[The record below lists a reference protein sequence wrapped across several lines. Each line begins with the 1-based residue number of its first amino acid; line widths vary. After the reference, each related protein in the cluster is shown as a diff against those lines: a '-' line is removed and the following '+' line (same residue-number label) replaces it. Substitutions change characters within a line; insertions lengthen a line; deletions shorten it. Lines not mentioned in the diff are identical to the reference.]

1 MDRFKFLLVKNISG
15 KRVLLLFILAN
26 LIYVLMLTVTISN
39 VMGFSHG
46 MKLLDMMP
54 TGYDFEYVTALFNT
68 LGQEGR
74 DAYLYQQIPLDMLY
88 PMLFGI
94 SFCLVTGYI
103 LNRLHQ
109 LRKPFLYLCLLPII
123 AGLFDYLENI
133 GIVTLLINFPQ
144 IATNTV
150 KITNIFSIIKST
162 STTIYFLALIITL
175 ITWGIST
182 IKKK

>member
-26 LIYVLMLTVTISN
+26 LIYVLMLTVTIPN